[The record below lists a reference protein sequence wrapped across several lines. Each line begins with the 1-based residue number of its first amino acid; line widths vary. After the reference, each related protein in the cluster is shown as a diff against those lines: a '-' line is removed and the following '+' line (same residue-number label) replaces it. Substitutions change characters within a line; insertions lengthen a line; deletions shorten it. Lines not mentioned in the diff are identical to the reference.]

1 MVRLRLARLGA
12 KENPFYRVVASDSRS
27 PRNGRFIEKLGFYD
41 PKSNPIVV
49 TLDLSRVDYWL
60 SVGAQPSEEGGIMPL
75 GRGLDETSAETIG
88 AWIDGGATEDCGG

>member
-12 KENPFYRVVASDSRS
+12 KKNPFYRVVASDSRS

-60 SVGAQPSEEGGIMPL
+60 GVGAQPSDTVANLIT
-75 GRGLDETSAETIG
+75 RARKANAADSAK
-88 AWIDGGATEDCGG
+88 A

>member
-12 KENPFYRVVASDSRS
+12 KKNPFYRVVASDSRS

-60 SVGAQPSEEGGIMPL
+60 SVGAQPSDTVANLIS
-75 GRGLDETSAETIG
+75 RARKANAADSAK
-88 AWIDGGATEDCGG
+88 A

>member
-12 KENPFYRVVASDSRS
+12 KKNPFYRVVVSDSRS

-60 SVGAQPSEEGGIMPL
+60 GVGAQPSDTVANLIT
-75 GRGLDETSAETIG
+75 RARKANAADSAK
-88 AWIDGGATEDCGG
+88 A

>member
-12 KENPFYRVVASDSRS
+12 KKNPFYRVVVSDSRS

-60 SVGAQPSEEGGIMPL
+60 SVGAQPSDTVANLIT
-75 GRGLDETSAETIG
+75 RARKATAADSAK
-88 AWIDGGATEDCGG
+88 A

>member
-12 KENPFYRVVASDSRS
+12 KKNPFYRVVASDSRS

-49 TLDLSRVDYWL
+49 TLDLYRVDYWL
-60 SVGAQPSEEGGIMPL
+60 SVGAQPSEAVARLLKNKGVYAALEASRSAKAEG
-75 GRGLDETSAETIG
+75 
-88 AWIDGGATEDCGG
+88 

>member
-12 KENPFYRVVASDSRS
+12 KKNPFYRVVASDSRS

-60 SVGAQPSEEGGIMPL
+60 SVGAQPSDAVARLLKSKGVYAALEASRGVKAEG
-75 GRGLDETSAETIG
+75 
-88 AWIDGGATEDCGG
+88 

>member
-12 KENPFYRVVASDSRS
+12 KKNPFYRVVASDSRS

-60 SVGAQPSEEGGIMPL
+60 SVGAQPSDTVANLIT
-75 GRGLDETSAETIG
+75 RARKANAADSAK
-88 AWIDGGATEDCGG
+88 A

>member
-12 KENPFYRVVASDSRS
+12 KKNPFYRVVASDSRS

-49 TLDLSRVDYWL
+49 TLDLTRVDYWL
-60 SVGAQPSEEGGIMPL
+60 SVGAQPSETVANLIT
-75 GRGLDETSAETIG
+75 RARKANAADSAK
-88 AWIDGGATEDCGG
+88 A

>member
-12 KENPFYRVVASDSRS
+12 KKNPFYRVVVSDSRS

-60 SVGAQPSEEGGIMPL
+60 SVGAQPSDAVARLLKSKGVYAALEASRGVKAEG
-75 GRGLDETSAETIG
+75 
-88 AWIDGGATEDCGG
+88 

>member
-12 KENPFYRVVASDSRS
+12 KKNPFYRVVASDSRS

-60 SVGAQPSEEGGIMPL
+60 SVGAQPSETVANLIT
-75 GRGLDETSAETIG
+75 RARKANAADSAK
-88 AWIDGGATEDCGG
+88 A